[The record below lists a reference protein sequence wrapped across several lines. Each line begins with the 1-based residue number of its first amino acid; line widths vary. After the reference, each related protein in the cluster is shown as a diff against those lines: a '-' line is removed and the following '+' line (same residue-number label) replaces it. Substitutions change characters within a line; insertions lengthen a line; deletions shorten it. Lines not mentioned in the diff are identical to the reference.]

1 MINRRRLMMSA
12 AAGAGLA
19 VSGCALLPSGGPGIA
34 PAGSEDARLDA
45 LLQAQFDDALDRGHE
60 GATSLGL
67 DVGAR
72 AEQRSRLNDRS
83 VAAFMAEIP
92 RNRERLT
99 ALQAIDADAL
109 TADGRLSYDIAL
121 FQRELAVGYARFPWH
136 TPDGWRQTPYGVSQ
150 LGGAYAT
157 VPDFL
162 DSTHPIETAADVE
175 AFLDRLEAFPT
186 ALDQDTERMRANAG
200 LGVIAPDFV
209 LDKTR
214 LQLIAL
220 RDQPGTE
227 QAMVLSLA
235 RRSAEKGLPNS
246 SARAA
251 AIFDGPVRAA
261 LGRQIEAVEA
271 LRLRS
276 SHQAGVLRV
285 PDGEAYYALNLR
297 NFTTTDYSPA
307 DIHRIGLEQVADLQN
322 QIDLLLKGEGYT
334 QGTVAERLAGLR
346 TEQRFRFANTD
357 AGREELLAFVNAE
370 MASIRARMPEV
381 FPRIPRNDFLVR
393 RVPPAIEAGAP
404 GGYAQGGSLDG
415 SRPGI
420 YYINLRDTAEW
431 PRWTLKTLTYHEA
444 APGHLFQGALAR
456 EAGELPI
463 YRRVG
468 GFSAYGE
475 GWGLYSERLADELG
489 VYDGDPFGR
498 IGYLESFL
506 FRACRLV
513 VDTGLHAQ
521 DWSREEAIRYFAENV
536 GDPNE
541 SEVER
546 YCVAPGQACSYKIG
560 ETFITA
566 LRGSLKDRPGFD
578 LKRFHAA
585 VIDGGNIP
593 LTILERR
600 VRAAM
605 G

>member
-1 MINRRRLMMSA
+1 MIDRRRLMLSTAVLGLTA
-12 AAGAGLA
+12 AFPA
-19 VSGCALLPSGGPGIA
+19 IA
-34 PAGSEDARLDA
+34 QTPVGSEDARLHT
-45 LLQAQFDDALDRGHE
+45 LLLAQFEDGLDRSPE
-60 GATSLGL
+60 SATSLGL
-67 DVGAR
+67 DVGPR
-72 AEQRSRLNDRS
+72 AAQRGQLADRS
-83 VAAFMAEIP
+83 VAAFQAEVP
-92 RNRERLT
+92 RNRERL
-99 ALQAIDADAL
+99 AQLQAIDADAL
-109 TADGRLSYDIAL
+109 SADGRLSYDIAL

-162 DSTHPIETAADVE
+162 DSTHPIETLDDVE
-175 AFLDRLEAFPT
+175 AFLNRLDAFPN
-186 ALDQDTERMRANAG
+186 ALDQDTERMLANAEM
-200 LGVIAPDFV
+200 GVIAPDFV

-214 LQLIAL
+214 LQLTAL
-220 RDQPGTE
+220 RDQPGE
-227 QAMVLSLA
+227 QQAMIQSLV
-235 RRSAEKGLPNS
+235 RRSAEKGLPNFGPGA
-246 SARAA
+246 AR
-251 AIFDGPVRAA
+251 IFDGRVRDA
-261 LGRQIEAVEA
+261 LARQIAAVET
-271 LRLRS
+271 LRARS

-285 PDGEAYYALNLR
+285 PDGEAYYAHNLR

-322 QIDLLLKGEGYT
+322 QIDVLLKGEGYT

-346 TEQRFRFANTD
+346 SEPRFRFANTD

-370 MASIRARMPEV
+370 MATIRARMPEV

-415 SRPGI
+415 TRPGI

-489 VYDGDPFGR
+489 VYEGDPFGR

-521 DWSREEAIRYFAENV
+521 DWSRERAIQYFTENV

-541 SEVER
+541 AEVER

-566 LRGSLKDRPGFD
+566 LRASLKDRPGFD

-605 G
+605 A

>member
-1 MINRRRLMMSA
+1 MIDRRRLMLST
-12 AAGAGLA
+12 AGLGLTA
-19 VSGCALLPSGGPGIA
+19 ALPAIA
-34 PAGSEDARLDA
+34 QTPVGSEDA
-45 LLQAQFDDALDRGHE
+45 LLHTLLLAQFEDGLDRNPE

-67 DVGAR
+67 DVGPR
-72 AEQRSRLNDRS
+72 AAQRGQLADRS
-83 VAAFMAEIP
+83 VAAFQAEVP
-92 RNRERLT
+92 RNRERL
-99 ALQAIDADAL
+99 AQLQAIDADAL
-109 TADGRLSYDIAL
+109 SADGRLSYDIAL

-162 DSTHPIETAADVE
+162 DSTHPIETLDDVE
-175 AFLDRLEAFPT
+175 AFLNRLDAFPN
-186 ALDQDTERMRANAG
+186 ALDQDTERMLANAEM
-200 LGVIAPDFV
+200 GVIAPDFV

-214 LQLIAL
+214 LQLTAL
-220 RDQPGTE
+220 RDQPGE
-227 QAMVLSLA
+227 QQAMIQSLV
-235 RRSAEKGLPNS
+235 RRSAEKGLPNFGPGA
-246 SARAA
+246 AR
-251 AIFDGPVRAA
+251 IFDGRVRDA
-261 LGRQIEAVEA
+261 LARQIAAVET
-271 LRLRS
+271 LRARS

-285 PDGEAYYALNLR
+285 PDGEAYYAHNLR

-322 QIDLLLKGEGYT
+322 QIDVLLKGEGYT

-346 TEQRFRFANTD
+346 SEPRFRFANTD

-370 MASIRARMPEV
+370 MATIRARMPEV

-415 SRPGI
+415 TRPGI

-431 PRWTLKTLTYHEA
+431 PRWTLKTLTDHEA

-489 VYDGDPFGR
+489 VYEGDPFGR

-521 DWSREEAIRYFAENV
+521 DWSRERAIQYFTENV

-541 SEVER
+541 AEVER

-566 LRGSLKDRPGFD
+566 LRASLKDRPGFD

-605 G
+605 A

>member
-1 MINRRRLMMSA
+1 MIDRRRLMLST
-12 AAGAGLA
+12 AGLGLTA
-19 VSGCALLPSGGPGIA
+19 ALPAIA
-34 PAGSEDARLDA
+34 QTPVGSEDARLHT
-45 LLQAQFDDALDRGHE
+45 LLFAQFEDGLDRNPE

-67 DVGAR
+67 DVGPR
-72 AEQRSRLNDRS
+72 AAQRGQLADRS
-83 VAAFMAEIP
+83 VAAFQAEVP
-92 RNRERLT
+92 RNRERL
-99 ALQAIDADAL
+99 AQLQAINADAL
-109 TADGRLSYDIAL
+109 SADGRLSYDIAL

-162 DSTHPIETAADVE
+162 DSTHPIETLDDVE
-175 AFLDRLEAFPT
+175 AFLNRLDAFPA
-186 ALDQDTERMRANAG
+186 ALDQDTERMLANAEMR
-200 LGVIAPDFV
+200 VIAPDFV

-214 LQLIAL
+214 LQLTAL
-220 RDQPGTE
+220 RDQPGE
-227 QAMVLSLA
+227 QQAMIQSLV
-235 RRSAEKGLPNS
+235 RRSAEKGLPNFGPGA
-246 SARAA
+246 AR
-251 AIFDGPVRAA
+251 IFDGRVRDA
-261 LGRQIEAVEA
+261 LARQIAAVET
-271 LRLRS
+271 LRARS

-285 PDGEAYYALNLR
+285 PDGEAYYAHNLR

-322 QIDLLLKGEGYT
+322 QIDVLLKGEGYT

-346 TEQRFRFANTD
+346 SEPRFRFANTD

-370 MASIRARMPEV
+370 MATIRARMPEV

-415 SRPGI
+415 TRPGI

-489 VYDGDPFGR
+489 VSEGDPFGR

-521 DWSREEAIRYFAENV
+521 DWSRERAIQYFTENV

-541 SEVER
+541 AEVER

-566 LRGSLKDRPGFD
+566 LRASLKDRPGFD

-605 G
+605 A

>member
-1 MINRRRLMMSA
+1 MIDRRRLMLSSAGLGLMAALPA
-12 AAGAGLA
+12 AAQTSAD
-19 VSGCALLPSGGPGIA
+19 
-34 PAGSEDARLDA
+34 EDARLDA
-45 LLQAQFDDALDRGHE
+45 LLQAQFDDALDRGPE
-60 GATSLGL
+60 DATSLGL
-67 DVGAR
+67 DVGSRAGQRAR
-72 AEQRSRLNDRS
+72 LDDRS
-83 VAAFMAEIP
+83 VAAFQAEIP
-92 RNRERLT
+92 RNRERLDR
-99 ALQAIDADAL
+99 LRAINADAL
-109 TADGRLSYDIAL
+109 SPEGRLSYDVAL

-136 TPDGWRQTPYGVSQ
+136 TPDGWKQTPYGVSQ

-162 DSTHPIETAADVE
+162 DSTHPVETAADVD
-175 AFLDRLEAFPT
+175 AFLSRLAAFPT

-200 LGVIAPDFV
+200 MGVIAPDFV

-214 LQLIAL
+214 LQLTAL
-220 RDQPGTE
+220 RDQPGVE
-227 QAMVLSLA
+227 QAMIRSLV
-235 RRSAEKGLPNS
+235 RRAAEKGLPNPGE
-246 SARAA
+246 RAA

-261 LGRQIEAVEA
+261 LDRQIAEVEA
-271 LRLRS
+271 HRARS

-307 DIHRIGLEQVADLQN
+307 DIHRIGLEQVADLQG
-322 QIDLLLKGEGYT
+322 QIDVLLKGEGYT

-346 TEQRFRFANTD
+346 TEARFRFANTD

-370 MASIRARMPEV
+370 MANIRARMPEV

-456 EAGELPI
+456 EAGELPL

-468 GFSAYGE
+468 GFSAYSE

-521 DWSREEAIRYFAENV
+521 DWSRERAIRYFTENV

-541 SEVER
+541 AEVER

-605 G
+605 AS

>member
-1 MINRRRLMMSA
+1 MIDRRRLMLST
-12 AAGAGLA
+12 AGLGLTA
-19 VSGCALLPSGGPGIA
+19 ALPAIA
-34 PAGSEDARLDA
+34 QTPVGSEDARLHT
-45 LLQAQFDDALDRGHE
+45 LLFAQFEDGLDRNPE

-67 DVGAR
+67 DVGPR
-72 AEQRSRLNDRS
+72 AAQRGQLADRS
-83 VAAFMAEIP
+83 VAAFQAEVP
-92 RNRERLT
+92 RNRERL
-99 ALQAIDADAL
+99 AQLQAINADAL
-109 TADGRLSYDIAL
+109 SADWRLSYDIAL

-162 DSTHPIETAADVE
+162 DSTHPIETLDDVE
-175 AFLDRLEAFPT
+175 AFLNRLDAFPA
-186 ALDQDTERMRANAG
+186 ALDQDTERMLANAEM
-200 LGVIAPDFV
+200 GVIAPDFV

-214 LQLIAL
+214 LQLTAL
-220 RDQPGTE
+220 RDQPGE
-227 QAMVLSLA
+227 QQAMIQSLV
-235 RRSAEKGLPNS
+235 RRSAEKGLPNFGPGA
-246 SARAA
+246 AR
-251 AIFDGPVRAA
+251 IFDGRVRDA
-261 LGRQIEAVEA
+261 LARQIAAVET
-271 LRLRS
+271 LRARS

-285 PDGEAYYALNLR
+285 PDGEAYYAHNLR

-322 QIDLLLKGEGYT
+322 QIDVLLKGEGYT

-346 TEQRFRFANTD
+346 SEPRFRFANTD

-370 MASIRARMPEV
+370 MATIRARMPEV

-415 SRPGI
+415 TRPGI

-489 VYDGDPFGR
+489 VYEGDPFGR

-521 DWSREEAIRYFAENV
+521 DWSRERAIQYFTENV

-541 SEVER
+541 AEVER

-566 LRGSLKDRPGFD
+566 LRASLKDRPGFD

-605 G
+605 A

>member
-1 MINRRRLMMSA
+1 MIDRRRLMLTS
-12 AAGAGLA
+12 AGLGLTA
-19 VSGCALLPSGGPGIA
+19 VM
-34 PAGSEDARLDA
+34 PAMAQTPAASEDARLHA
-45 LLQAQFDDALDRGHE
+45 LLLAQFEDGLNRSPE
-60 GATSLGL
+60 SATSLGL
-67 DVGAR
+67 DVGPR
-72 AEQRSRLNDRS
+72 AAQRGQLNNRS
-83 VAAFMAEIP
+83 VAAFQAEAP
-92 RNRERLT
+92 RNRERLDRLRGINAE
-99 ALQAIDADAL
+99 ALSPE
-109 TADGRLSYDIAL
+109 GRLSYDVAL
-121 FQRELAVGYARFPWH
+121 FQRELAVDYGRFPWH

-162 DSTHPIETAADVE
+162 DSTHPIETLDDVVG
-175 AFLDRLEAFPT
+175 FLNRLDAFPT
-186 ALDQDTERMRANAG
+186 ALDQDTERMLANAEM
-200 LGVIAPDFV
+200 GVIAPDFV

-220 RDQPGTE
+220 RDQPGE
-227 QAMVLSLA
+227 DQAMVRSLV
-235 RRSAEKGLPNS
+235 RRSTEKGLPNFGEGA
-246 SARAA
+246 ARL
-251 AIFDGPVRAA
+251 FDGRVRNA
-261 LGRQIEAVEA
+261 LTRQIEAVEA

-276 SHQAGVLRV
+276 SHQAGVMRV

-307 DIHRIGLEQVADLQN
+307 DIHRIGLEQVADLQS
-322 QIDLLLKGEGYT
+322 QIDVLLKGEGYT

-346 TEQRFRFANTD
+346 NEARFRFANTD

-381 FPRIPRNDFLVR
+381 FPRIPRNDFVVR

-521 DWSREEAIRYFAENV
+521 DWSRERAIRYFAENV

-566 LRGSLKDRPGFD
+566 LRGSLRDRPGFD

-605 G
+605 A

>member
-1 MINRRRLMMSA
+1 MIDRRRLMLST
-12 AAGAGLA
+12 AGLGLTA
-19 VSGCALLPSGGPGIA
+19 ALPAIA
-34 PAGSEDARLDA
+34 QTPVGSDDARLHT
-45 LLQAQFDDALDRGHE
+45 LLLAQFEDGLDRNPE

-67 DVGAR
+67 DVGPR
-72 AEQRSRLNDRS
+72 AAQRGQLADRS
-83 VAAFMAEIP
+83 VAAFQAEVP
-92 RNRERLT
+92 RNRERL
-99 ALQAIDADAL
+99 AQLQAINADAL
-109 TADGRLSYDIAL
+109 SADGRLSYDIAL

-162 DSTHPIETAADVE
+162 DSTHPIETLDDVE
-175 AFLDRLEAFPT
+175 AFLNRLDAFPN
-186 ALDQDTERMRANAG
+186 ALDQDTERMLANAEM
-200 LGVIAPDFV
+200 GVIAPDFV

-214 LQLIAL
+214 LQLTAL
-220 RDQPGTE
+220 RDQPGE
-227 QAMVLSLA
+227 QQAMIQSLV
-235 RRSAEKGLPNS
+235 RRSAEKGLPNFGPGA
-246 SARAA
+246 AR
-251 AIFDGPVRAA
+251 IFDGRVRDA
-261 LGRQIEAVEA
+261 LARQIAAVET
-271 LRLRS
+271 LRARS

-285 PDGEAYYALNLR
+285 PDGEAYYAHNLR

-322 QIDLLLKGEGYT
+322 QIDVLLKGEGYT

-346 TEQRFRFANTD
+346 SEPRFRFANTD

-370 MASIRARMPEV
+370 MATIRARMPEV

-415 SRPGI
+415 TRPGI

-489 VYDGDPFGR
+489 VYEGDPFGR

-521 DWSREEAIRYFAENV
+521 DWSRERAIQYFTENV

-541 SEVER
+541 AEVER

-566 LRGSLKDRPGFD
+566 LRASLKDRPGFD

-605 G
+605 A

>member
-1 MINRRRLMMSA
+1 MIDRRRLMLTS
-12 AAGAGLA
+12 AGLGLTA
-19 VSGCALLPSGGPGIA
+19 VM
-34 PAGSEDARLDA
+34 PAMAQTPAASEDARLHA
-45 LLQAQFDDALDRGHE
+45 LLLAQFEDGLNRSPE
-60 GATSLGL
+60 SATSLGL
-67 DVGAR
+67 DVGPR
-72 AEQRSRLNDRS
+72 AAQRGQLNNRS
-83 VAAFMAEIP
+83 VAAFQAEAP
-92 RNRERLT
+92 RNRERLDRLRGINAE
-99 ALQAIDADAL
+99 ALSPE
-109 TADGRLSYDIAL
+109 GRLSYDVAL
-121 FQRELAVGYARFPWH
+121 FQRELAVDYGRFPWH

-162 DSTHPIETAADVE
+162 DSTHPIETLDDVVG
-175 AFLDRLEAFPT
+175 FLNRLDAFPT
-186 ALDQDTERMRANAG
+186 ALDQDTERMLANAEM
-200 LGVIAPDFV
+200 GVIAPDFV

-220 RDQPGTE
+220 RDQPGE
-227 QAMVLSLA
+227 DQAMVRSLV
-235 RRSAEKGLPNS
+235 RRSTEKGLPNFGEGA
-246 SARAA
+246 ARL
-251 AIFDGPVRAA
+251 FDGRVRNA
-261 LGRQIEAVEA
+261 LTRQIEAVEA

-276 SHQAGVLRV
+276 SHQAGVMRV

-322 QIDLLLKGEGYT
+322 QIDVLLKGEGYT

-346 TEQRFRFANTD
+346 NEARFRFANTD

-381 FPRIPRNDFLVR
+381 FPRIPRNDFVVR

-463 YRRVG
+463 YRRAG

-521 DWSREEAIRYFAENV
+521 DWSRERAIRYFAENV

-566 LRGSLKDRPGFD
+566 LRGSLRDRPGFD

-605 G
+605 A

>member
-1 MINRRRLMMSA
+1 MIDRRRLMLST
-12 AAGAGLA
+12 AGLGLTA
-19 VSGCALLPSGGPGIA
+19 ALPAIA
-34 PAGSEDARLDA
+34 QTPVGSEDARLHT
-45 LLQAQFDDALDRGHE
+45 LLLAQFEDGLDRSPE
-60 GATSLGL
+60 SATSLGL
-67 DVGAR
+67 DVGPR
-72 AEQRSRLNDRS
+72 AAQRGQLADRS
-83 VAAFMAEIP
+83 VAAFQAEVP
-92 RNRERLT
+92 RNRERL
-99 ALQAIDADAL
+99 AQLQAINADAL
-109 TADGRLSYDIAL
+109 SADGRLSYDIAL

-162 DSTHPIETAADVE
+162 DSTHPIETLDDVE
-175 AFLDRLEAFPT
+175 AFLNRLDAFPN
-186 ALDQDTERMRANAG
+186 ALDQDTERMLANAEM
-200 LGVIAPDFV
+200 GVIAPDFV

-214 LQLIAL
+214 LQLTAL
-220 RDQPGTE
+220 RDQPGE
-227 QAMVLSLA
+227 QQAMIQSLV
-235 RRSAEKGLPNS
+235 RRSAEKGLPNFGPGA
-246 SARAA
+246 AR
-251 AIFDGPVRAA
+251 IFDGRVRDA
-261 LGRQIEAVEA
+261 LARQIAAVET
-271 LRLRS
+271 LRARS

-285 PDGEAYYALNLR
+285 PDGEAYYAHNLR

-322 QIDLLLKGEGYT
+322 QIDVLLKGEGYT

-346 TEQRFRFANTD
+346 SEPRFRFANTD

-370 MASIRARMPEV
+370 MATIRARMPEV

-415 SRPGI
+415 TRPGI

-489 VYDGDPFGR
+489 VYEGDPFGR

-521 DWSREEAIRYFAENV
+521 DWSRERAIQYFTENV

-541 SEVER
+541 AEVER

-566 LRGSLKDRPGFD
+566 LRASLKDRPGFD

-605 G
+605 A

>member
-1 MINRRRLMMSA
+1 MIDRRRVILSSAGFALMA
-12 AAGAGLA
+12 ALPA
-19 VSGCALLPSGGPGIA
+19 VAQTTVE
-34 PAGSEDARLDA
+34 SEDARLHA
-45 LLQAQFDDALDRGHE
+45 LLLAQFEDGLDRGPE

-72 AEQRSRLNDRS
+72 AAQRGQLNDRS
-83 VAAFMAEIP
+83 VAAFQAEIP
-92 RNRERLT
+92 RNRQRLDRLRAINAE
-99 ALQAIDADAL
+99 ALSPE
-109 TADGRLSYDIAL
+109 GRLSYDIAL

-162 DSTHPIETAADVE
+162 DSTHPVETLDDIE
-175 AFLDRLEAFPT
+175 AFLNRLAAFPT
-186 ALDQDTERMRANAG
+186 ALDQDTERMLANAEM
-200 LGVIAPDFV
+200 GVIAPDFV

-220 RDQPGTE
+220 RDQPGE
-227 QAMVLSLA
+227 QQAMVRSLV
-235 RRSAEKGLPNS
+235 RRSAEKRLPNFGEGA
-246 SARAA
+246 ARL
-251 AIFDGPVRAA
+251 FDGAVRDA
-261 LGRQIEAVEA
+261 LTRQIAAVEG

-307 DIHRIGLEQVADLQN
+307 DIHRIGLEQVADLQG
-322 QIDLLLKGEGYT
+322 QIDVLLKGEGYT

-346 TEQRFRFANTD
+346 TEARFRFANTD
-357 AGREELLAFVNAE
+357 TGREELLAFVNAE

-521 DWSREEAIRYFAENV
+521 DWSRERAIQYFTENV

-541 SEVER
+541 AEVER

-605 G
+605 AS

>member
-1 MINRRRLMMSA
+1 MLDRRRLMLSSAGLGLMAALPA
-12 AAGAGLA
+12 AAQASTEDDRLHA
-19 VSGCALLPSGGPGIA
+19 VLM
-34 PAGSEDARLDA
+34 
-45 LLQAQFDDALDRGHE
+45 AQFEDGLDRSPE

-67 DVGAR
+67 DVGPR
-72 AEQRSRLNDRS
+72 AAQRSLLGDRS
-83 VAAFMAEIP
+83 VAAYQAEVP
-92 RNRERLT
+92 RNRARLEQI
-99 ALQAIDADAL
+99 QAINADAL
-109 TADGRLSYDIAL
+109 SADGRLGYDIAL

-136 TPDGWRQTPYGVSQ
+136 TPDGWKQTPYGVSQ

-162 DSTHPIETAADVE
+162 DSTHPINEAADVD
-175 AFLDRLEAFPT
+175 AFLSRLEAFPT

-200 LGVIAPDFV
+200 MGVIAPDFV

-214 LQLIAL
+214 LQLTAL
-220 RDQPGTE
+220 RDQPGAE
-227 QAMVLSLA
+227 QAMIRSLV
-235 RRSAEKGLPNS
+235 RRAAEKGLPD
-246 SARAA
+246 AGDRAA

-261 LGRQIEAVEA
+261 LDRQIAEVEA
-271 LRLRS
+271 HRARS
-276 SHQAGVLRV
+276 SHQAGVQRV

-307 DIHRIGLEQVADLQN
+307 DIHRIGLEQVADLQG
-322 QIDLLLKGEGYT
+322 QIDGLLKSEGYT
-334 QGTVAERLAGLR
+334 RGTVAERLAGLR
-346 TEQRFRFANTD
+346 AEPRFRFANTD
-357 AGREELLAFVNAE
+357 AGREELLTFVNAE

-381 FPRIPRNDFLVR
+381 FPRMPRNDFLVR

-475 GWGLYSERLADELG
+475 GWGLYAERLADELG
-489 VYDGDPFGR
+489 VYEGDPFGR

-521 DWSREEAIRYFAENV
+521 DWSRERAIRYFAENV

-566 LRGSLKDRPGFD
+566 LRASLKDQPGFD

-605 G
+605 A

>member
-1 MINRRRLMMSA
+1 MIDRRRLMLST
-12 AAGAGLA
+12 AGLGLTA
-19 VSGCALLPSGGPGIA
+19 ALPAIA
-34 PAGSEDARLDA
+34 QTPVGSEDARLHT
-45 LLQAQFDDALDRGHE
+45 LLLAQFEDGLDRNPE

-67 DVGAR
+67 DVGPR
-72 AEQRSRLNDRS
+72 AAQRGQLADRS
-83 VAAFMAEIP
+83 VAAFQAEVP
-92 RNRERLT
+92 RNRERL
-99 ALQAIDADAL
+99 AQLQAINADAL
-109 TADGRLSYDIAL
+109 SADGRLSYDIAL

-162 DSTHPIETAADVE
+162 DSTHPIETLDDVE
-175 AFLDRLEAFPT
+175 AFLNRLDAFPA
-186 ALDQDTERMRANAG
+186 ALDQDTERMLANAEM
-200 LGVIAPDFV
+200 GVIAPDFV

-214 LQLIAL
+214 LQLTAL
-220 RDQPGTE
+220 RDQPGE
-227 QAMVLSLA
+227 QQAMIQSLV
-235 RRSAEKGLPNS
+235 RRSAEKGLPNFGPGA
-246 SARAA
+246 AR
-251 AIFDGPVRAA
+251 IFDGRVRDA
-261 LGRQIEAVEA
+261 LARQIAAVET
-271 LRLRS
+271 LRARS

-285 PDGEAYYALNLR
+285 PDGEAYYAHNLR

-322 QIDLLLKGEGYT
+322 QIDVLLKGEGYT

-346 TEQRFRFANTD
+346 SEPRFRFANTD

-370 MASIRARMPEV
+370 MATIRARMPEV

-415 SRPGI
+415 TRPGI

-489 VYDGDPFGR
+489 VYEGDPFGR

-521 DWSREEAIRYFAENV
+521 DWSRERAIQYFTENV

-541 SEVER
+541 AEVER

-566 LRGSLKDRPGFD
+566 LRASLKDRPGFD

-605 G
+605 A

>member
-1 MINRRRLMMSA
+1 MIDRRRLMLST
-12 AAGAGLA
+12 AGLGLTA
-19 VSGCALLPSGGPGIA
+19 ALPAIA
-34 PAGSEDARLDA
+34 QTPVGSEDARLHT
-45 LLQAQFDDALDRGHE
+45 LLLAQFEDGLDRSPE
-60 GATSLGL
+60 SATSLGL
-67 DVGAR
+67 DVGPR
-72 AEQRSRLNDRS
+72 AAQRGQLADRS
-83 VAAFMAEIP
+83 VAAFQAEVP
-92 RNRERLT
+92 RNRERF
-99 ALQAIDADAL
+99 AQLQAINADAL
-109 TADGRLSYDIAL
+109 SADGRLSYDIAL

-162 DSTHPIETAADVE
+162 DSTHPIETLDDVE
-175 AFLDRLEAFPT
+175 AFLNRLDAFPA
-186 ALDQDTERMRANAG
+186 ALDQDTERMLANAEM
-200 LGVIAPDFV
+200 GVIAPDFV

-214 LQLIAL
+214 LQLTAL
-220 RDQPGTE
+220 RDQPGE
-227 QAMVLSLA
+227 QQAMIQSLV
-235 RRSAEKGLPNS
+235 RRSAEKGLPNFGPGA
-246 SARAA
+246 AR
-251 AIFDGPVRAA
+251 IFDGRVRDA
-261 LGRQIEAVEA
+261 LARQIAAVET
-271 LRLRS
+271 LRARS

-285 PDGEAYYALNLR
+285 PDGEAYYAHNLR

-322 QIDLLLKGEGYT
+322 QIDVLLKGEGYT

-346 TEQRFRFANTD
+346 SEPRFRFANTD

-370 MASIRARMPEV
+370 MATIRARMPEV

-415 SRPGI
+415 TRPGI

-431 PRWTLKTLTYHEA
+431 PRWTLKTLTFHEA

-489 VYDGDPFGR
+489 VYEGDPFGR

-521 DWSREEAIRYFAENV
+521 DWSRERAIQYFTENV

-541 SEVER
+541 AEVER

-566 LRGSLKDRPGFD
+566 LRASLKDRPGFD

-605 G
+605 A

>member
-1 MINRRRLMMSA
+1 ML
-12 AAGAGLA
+12 
-19 VSGCALLPSGGPGIA
+19 
-34 PAGSEDARLDA
+34 
-45 LLQAQFDDALDRGHE
+45 
-60 GATSLGL
+60 
-67 DVGAR
+67 
-72 AEQRSRLNDRS
+72 
-83 VAAFMAEIP
+83 
-92 RNRERLT
+92 
-99 ALQAIDADAL
+99 
-109 TADGRLSYDIAL
+109 
-121 FQRELAVGYARFPWH
+121 
-136 TPDGWRQTPYGVSQ
+136 
-150 LGGAYAT
+150 
-157 VPDFL
+157 
-162 DSTHPIETAADVE
+162 
-175 AFLDRLEAFPT
+175 
-186 ALDQDTERMRANAG
+186 ANAEM
-200 LGVIAPDFV
+200 GVIAPDFV

-214 LQLIAL
+214 LQLTAL
-220 RDQPGTE
+220 RDQPGE
-227 QAMVLSLA
+227 QQAMIQSLV
-235 RRSAEKGLPNS
+235 RRSAEKGLPNFGPGA
-246 SARAA
+246 AR
-251 AIFDGPVRAA
+251 IFDGRVRDA
-261 LGRQIEAVEA
+261 LARQIAAVET
-271 LRLRS
+271 LRARS

-285 PDGEAYYALNLR
+285 PDGEAYYAHNLR

-322 QIDLLLKGEGYT
+322 QIDVLLKGEGYT

-346 TEQRFRFANTD
+346 SEPRFRFANTD

-370 MASIRARMPEV
+370 MATIRARMPEV

-415 SRPGI
+415 TRPGI

-489 VYDGDPFGR
+489 VYEGDPFGR

-521 DWSREEAIRYFAENV
+521 DWSRERAIQYFTENV

-541 SEVER
+541 AEVER

-566 LRGSLKDRPGFD
+566 LRASLKDRPGFD

-605 G
+605 A

>member
-1 MINRRRLMMSA
+1 MIDRRRLMLST
-12 AAGAGLA
+12 AGLGLTA
-19 VSGCALLPSGGPGIA
+19 ALPAIA
-34 PAGSEDARLDA
+34 QTPVGSEDGRLHT
-45 LLQAQFDDALDRGHE
+45 LLLAQFEDGLDRSPE
-60 GATSLGL
+60 SATSLGL
-67 DVGAR
+67 DVGPR
-72 AEQRSRLNDRS
+72 AAQRGQLADRS
-83 VAAFMAEIP
+83 VAAFQAEVP
-92 RNRERLT
+92 RNRERL
-99 ALQAIDADAL
+99 AQLQAINADAL
-109 TADGRLSYDIAL
+109 SADGRLSYDIAL

-162 DSTHPIETAADVE
+162 DSTHPIETLDDVE
-175 AFLDRLEAFPT
+175 AFLNRLDAFPA
-186 ALDQDTERMRANAG
+186 ALDQDTERMLANAEM
-200 LGVIAPDFV
+200 GVIAPDFV

-214 LQLIAL
+214 LQLTAL
-220 RDQPGTE
+220 RDQPGE
-227 QAMVLSLA
+227 QQAMIQSLV
-235 RRSAEKGLPNS
+235 RRSAEKGLPNFGPGA
-246 SARAA
+246 AR
-251 AIFDGPVRAA
+251 IFDGRVRDA
-261 LGRQIEAVEA
+261 LARQIAAVET
-271 LRLRS
+271 LRARS

-285 PDGEAYYALNLR
+285 PDGEAYYAHNLR

-322 QIDLLLKGEGYT
+322 QIDVLLKGEGYT

-346 TEQRFRFANTD
+346 SEPRFRFANTD
-357 AGREELLAFVNAE
+357 AGREVLLAFVNAE
-370 MASIRARMPEV
+370 MATIRARMPEV

-415 SRPGI
+415 TRPGI

-489 VYDGDPFGR
+489 VYEGDPFGR

-521 DWSREEAIRYFAENV
+521 DWSRERAIQYFTENV

-541 SEVER
+541 AEVER

-566 LRGSLKDRPGFD
+566 LRAGLQHRPGFD

-605 G
+605 A

>member
-1 MINRRRLMMSA
+1 MIDRRRLLASSFA
-12 AAGAGLA
+12 VTAAGLA
-19 VSGCALLPSGGPGIA
+19 PPVFAKVAQGG
-34 PAGSEDARLDA
+34 EDARLDA
-45 LLQAQFDDALDRGHE
+45 LLTAQFEDGLNRTPE

-67 DVGAR
+67 DVGPR
-72 AEQRSRLNDRS
+72 AAQRGQLADRS
-83 VAAFMAEIP
+83 VAAYQAEAG
-92 RNRERLT
+92 RNRERL
-99 ALQAIDADAL
+99 AQLRAIDAAAL
-109 TADGRLSYDIAL
+109 STEARLSYDVAL
-121 FQRELAVGYARFPWH
+121 FQRELAVDYARFPWH

-162 DSTHPIETAADVE
+162 DSTHPVNDAADVE
-175 AFLDRLEAFPT
+175 AFISRMEAFPT

-200 LGVIAPDFV
+200 MGVIAPDFV

-214 LQLIAL
+214 LQLAAL
-220 RDQPGTE
+220 RDQPGVE
-227 QAMVLSLA
+227 QAMVRSLT
-235 RRSAEKGLPNS
+235 RRALEKGLPDPG
-246 SARAA
+246 ARAA
-251 AIFDGPVRAA
+251 AIFDGPVREA
-261 LGRQIEAVEA
+261 LGRQIAEVEA
-271 LRLRS
+271 HRARS
-276 SHQAGVLRV
+276 SHQAGVRRV

-297 NFTTTDYSPA
+297 NFTTTDYSPD
-307 DIHRIGLEQVADLQN
+307 DIHRIGLEQVADLQS
-322 QIDLLLKGEGYT
+322 QIDGLLRGEGYT
-334 QGTVAERLAGLR
+334 QGTVAERLGALR
-346 TEQRFRFANTD
+346 AEPRFRFANTD
-357 AGREELLAFVNAE
+357 AGREELLAFVNGE
-370 MASIRARMPEV
+370 MAAIRARMPEV

-489 VYDGDPFGR
+489 VYEGDPFGR

-513 VDTGLHAQ
+513 VDTGLHQQ
-521 DWSREEAIRYFAENV
+521 DWSRERAIQYFTENL

-541 SEVER
+541 AEVER

-560 ETFITA
+560 ETFITR
-566 LRGSLKDRPGFD
+566 LRGEMQALPGFD

-605 G
+605 TA

>member
-1 MINRRRLMMSA
+1 MIDRRRLMLST
-12 AAGAGLA
+12 AGLGLTA
-19 VSGCALLPSGGPGIA
+19 ALPAIA
-34 PAGSEDARLDA
+34 QTPVGSEDARLHT
-45 LLQAQFDDALDRGHE
+45 LLLAQFEDGLDRSPE
-60 GATSLGL
+60 SATSLGL
-67 DVGAR
+67 DVGPR
-72 AEQRSRLNDRS
+72 AAQRGQLADRS
-83 VAAFMAEIP
+83 VAAFQAEVP
-92 RNRERLT
+92 RNRERL
-99 ALQAIDADAL
+99 AQLQAINADAL
-109 TADGRLSYDIAL
+109 SADGRLSYDIAL

-162 DSTHPIETAADVE
+162 DSTHPIETLDDVE
-175 AFLDRLEAFPT
+175 AFLNRLDAFPN
-186 ALDQDTERMRANAG
+186 ALDQDTERMLANAEM
-200 LGVIAPDFV
+200 GVIAPDFA

-214 LQLIAL
+214 LQLTAL
-220 RDQPGTE
+220 RDQPGE
-227 QAMVLSLA
+227 QQAMIQSLV
-235 RRSAEKGLPNS
+235 RRSAEKGLPNFGPGA
-246 SARAA
+246 AR
-251 AIFDGPVRAA
+251 IFDGRVRDA
-261 LGRQIEAVEA
+261 LARQIAAVET
-271 LRLRS
+271 LRARS

-285 PDGEAYYALNLR
+285 PDGEAYYAHNLR

-322 QIDLLLKGEGYT
+322 QIDVLLKGEGYT

-346 TEQRFRFANTD
+346 SEPRFRFANTD

-370 MASIRARMPEV
+370 MATIRARMPEV

-415 SRPGI
+415 TRPGI

-489 VYDGDPFGR
+489 VYEGDPFGR

-521 DWSREEAIRYFAENV
+521 DWSRERAIQYFTENV

-541 SEVER
+541 AEVER

-566 LRGSLKDRPGFD
+566 LRASLKDRPGFD

-605 G
+605 A

>member
-1 MINRRRLMMSA
+1 MIDRRRLMLST
-12 AAGAGLA
+12 AGLGLTA
-19 VSGCALLPSGGPGIA
+19 ALPAIA
-34 PAGSEDARLDA
+34 QTPVGSEDARLHT
-45 LLQAQFDDALDRGHE
+45 LLLAQFEDGLDRNPE

-67 DVGAR
+67 DVGPR
-72 AEQRSRLNDRS
+72 AAQRGQLADRS
-83 VAAFMAEIP
+83 VAAFQAEVP
-92 RNRERLT
+92 RNRERL
-99 ALQAIDADAL
+99 AQLQAINADAL
-109 TADGRLSYDIAL
+109 SADGRLSYDIAL

-162 DSTHPIETAADVE
+162 DSTHPIETLDDVE
-175 AFLDRLEAFPT
+175 AFLNRLDAFPN
-186 ALDQDTERMRANAG
+186 ALDQDTERMLANAEM
-200 LGVIAPDFV
+200 GVIAPDFV

-214 LQLIAL
+214 LQLTAL
-220 RDQPGTE
+220 RDQPGE
-227 QAMVLSLA
+227 QQAMIQSLV
-235 RRSAEKGLPNS
+235 RRSAEKGLPNFGPGA
-246 SARAA
+246 AR
-251 AIFDGPVRAA
+251 IFDGRVRDA
-261 LGRQIEAVEA
+261 LARQIAAVET
-271 LRLRS
+271 LRARS

-285 PDGEAYYALNLR
+285 PDGEAYYAHNLR

-322 QIDLLLKGEGYT
+322 QIDVLLKGEGYT

-346 TEQRFRFANTD
+346 SEPRFRFANTD

-370 MASIRARMPEV
+370 MATIRARMPEV

-415 SRPGI
+415 TRPGI

-489 VYDGDPFGR
+489 VYEGDPFGR

-521 DWSREEAIRYFAENV
+521 DWSRERAIQYFTENV

-541 SEVER
+541 AEVER

-566 LRGSLKDRPGFD
+566 LRASLKDRPGFD

-605 G
+605 A

>member
-1 MINRRRLMMSA
+1 MIDRRRLMLST
-12 AAGAGLA
+12 AGLGLTA
-19 VSGCALLPSGGPGIA
+19 ALPAIA
-34 PAGSEDARLDA
+34 QTPVGSEDARLHT
-45 LLQAQFDDALDRGHE
+45 LLLAQFEDGLDRNPE

-67 DVGAR
+67 DVGPR
-72 AEQRSRLNDRS
+72 AAQRGQLADRS
-83 VAAFMAEIP
+83 VAAFQAEVP
-92 RNRERLT
+92 RNRERL
-99 ALQAIDADAL
+99 AQLQAINADAL
-109 TADGRLSYDIAL
+109 SADGRLSYDIAL

-162 DSTHPIETAADVE
+162 DSTHPIETLDDVE
-175 AFLDRLEAFPT
+175 AFLNRLDAFPA
-186 ALDQDTERMRANAG
+186 ALDQDTERMLANAEM
-200 LGVIAPDFV
+200 GVIAPDFV

-214 LQLIAL
+214 LQLTAL
-220 RDQPGTE
+220 RDQPGE
-227 QAMVLSLA
+227 QQAMIQSLV
-235 RRSAEKGLPNS
+235 RRSAEKGLPNFGPGA
-246 SARAA
+246 AR
-251 AIFDGPVRAA
+251 IFDGRVRDA
-261 LGRQIEAVEA
+261 LTRQIAAVET
-271 LRLRS
+271 LRARS

-285 PDGEAYYALNLR
+285 PDGEAYYAHNLR

-322 QIDLLLKGEGYT
+322 QIDVLLKGEGYT

-346 TEQRFRFANTD
+346 SEPRFRFANTD

-370 MASIRARMPEV
+370 MATIRARMPEV

-415 SRPGI
+415 TRPGI

-489 VYDGDPFGR
+489 VYEGDPFGR

-521 DWSREEAIRYFAENV
+521 DWSRERAIQYFTENV

-541 SEVER
+541 AEVER

-566 LRGSLKDRPGFD
+566 LRASLKDRPGFD

-605 G
+605 A

>member
-1 MINRRRLMMSA
+1 MIDRRRLMLSSAGLGLIAALPA
-12 AAGAGLA
+12 AARTSA
-19 VSGCALLPSGGPGIA
+19 
-34 PAGSEDARLDA
+34 SEDARLDT
-45 LLQAQFDDALDRGHE
+45 LLQAQFDDALDRAPE
-60 GATSLGL
+60 DSTSLGL
-67 DVGAR
+67 DIGAR
-72 AEQRSRLNDRS
+72 AGHRSRLDDRS
-83 VAAFMAEIP
+83 VAAFEAEVP
-92 RNRERLT
+92 RNRERLDRLREIN
-99 ALQAIDADAL
+99 AAELSPN
-109 TADGRLSYDIAL
+109 GRLSYDIAL

-136 TPDGWRQTPYGVSQ
+136 TPDGWKQTPYGVSQ

-162 DSTHPIETAADVE
+162 DSTHPIETLDDVE
-175 AFLDRLEAFPT
+175 GFLNRLDTFPT
-186 ALDQDTERMRANAG
+186 ALDQDTERMLANAEM
-200 LGVIAPDFV
+200 GVIAPDFV

-220 RDQPGTE
+220 RDQPGE
-227 QAMVLSLA
+227 QQAMIQSLV
-235 RRSAEKGLPNS
+235 RRSAEKRLPNFGPGA
-246 SARAA
+246 AR
-251 AIFDGPVRAA
+251 IFDGRVRDA
-261 LGRQIEAVEA
+261 LTRQIAAVEA

-322 QIDLLLKGEGYT
+322 QIDGLLKGEGYT

-346 TEQRFRFANTD
+346 TEARFRFANTD

-468 GFSAYGE
+468 GFSAYSE

-489 VYDGDPFGR
+489 VYDDDPFGR

-521 DWSREEAIRYFAENV
+521 DWSRERAIQYFTEN
-536 GDPNE
+536 G
-541 SEVER
+541 
-546 YCVAPGQACSYKIG
+546 
-560 ETFITA
+560 
-566 LRGSLKDRPGFD
+566 GSLKDRPGFD

-605 G
+605 A

>member
-1 MINRRRLMMSA
+1 MIDRRRLMLST
-12 AAGAGLA
+12 AGLGLTA
-19 VSGCALLPSGGPGIA
+19 ALPAIA
-34 PAGSEDARLDA
+34 QTPVGSEDARLHT
-45 LLQAQFDDALDRGHE
+45 LLLAQFEDGLDRSPE
-60 GATSLGL
+60 SATSLGL
-67 DVGAR
+67 DVGPR
-72 AEQRSRLNDRS
+72 AAQRGQLADRS
-83 VAAFMAEIP
+83 VAAFQAEVP
-92 RNRERLT
+92 RNRERL
-99 ALQAIDADAL
+99 AQLQAINADAL
-109 TADGRLSYDIAL
+109 SADGRLSYDIAL

-162 DSTHPIETAADVE
+162 DSTHPIETLDDVE
-175 AFLDRLEAFPT
+175 AFLNRLDAFPA
-186 ALDQDTERMRANAG
+186 ALDQDTERMLANAEM
-200 LGVIAPDFV
+200 GVIAPDFV

-214 LQLIAL
+214 LQLTAL
-220 RDQPGTE
+220 RDQPGE
-227 QAMVLSLA
+227 QQAMIQSLV
-235 RRSAEKGLPNS
+235 RRSAEKGLPNFGPGA
-246 SARAA
+246 AR
-251 AIFDGPVRAA
+251 IFDGRVRDA
-261 LGRQIEAVEA
+261 LARQIAAVET
-271 LRLRS
+271 LRARS

-285 PDGEAYYALNLR
+285 PDGEAYYAHNLR

-322 QIDLLLKGEGYT
+322 QIDVLLKGEGYT

-346 TEQRFRFANTD
+346 SEPRFRFANTD

-370 MASIRARMPEV
+370 MATIRARMPEV

-415 SRPGI
+415 TRPGI

-489 VYDGDPFGR
+489 VYEGDPFGR

-521 DWSREEAIRYFAENV
+521 DWSRERAIQYFTENV

-541 SEVER
+541 AEVER

-566 LRGSLKDRPGFD
+566 LRASLQDRPGFD

-605 G
+605 A

>member
-1 MINRRRLMMSA
+1 MIDRRRLMLST
-12 AAGAGLA
+12 AGLGLTA
-19 VSGCALLPSGGPGIA
+19 ALPAIA
-34 PAGSEDARLDA
+34 QTPVGSEDARLHT
-45 LLQAQFDDALDRGHE
+45 LLLAQFEDGLDRSPE
-60 GATSLGL
+60 SATSLGL
-67 DVGAR
+67 DVGPR
-72 AEQRSRLNDRS
+72 AAQRGQLADRS
-83 VAAFMAEIP
+83 VAAFQAEVP
-92 RNRERLT
+92 RNRERF
-99 ALQAIDADAL
+99 AQLQAINADAL
-109 TADGRLSYDIAL
+109 SADGRLSYDIAL

-162 DSTHPIETAADVE
+162 DSTHPIETLDDVE
-175 AFLDRLEAFPT
+175 AFLNRLDAFPA
-186 ALDQDTERMRANAG
+186 ALDQDTERMLANAEM
-200 LGVIAPDFV
+200 GVIAPDFV

-214 LQLIAL
+214 LQLTAL
-220 RDQPGTE
+220 RDQPGE
-227 QAMVLSLA
+227 QQAMIQSLV
-235 RRSAEKGLPNS
+235 RRSAEKGLPNFGPGA
-246 SARAA
+246 AR
-251 AIFDGPVRAA
+251 IFDGRVRDA
-261 LGRQIEAVEA
+261 LARQIAAVET
-271 LRLRS
+271 LRARS

-285 PDGEAYYALNLR
+285 PDGEAYYAHNLR

-322 QIDLLLKGEGYT
+322 QIDVLLKGEGYT

-346 TEQRFRFANTD
+346 SEPRFRFANTD

-370 MASIRARMPEV
+370 MATIRARMPEV

-415 SRPGI
+415 TRPGI

-489 VYDGDPFGR
+489 VYEGDPFGR

-521 DWSREEAIRYFAENV
+521 DWSRERAIQYFTENV

-541 SEVER
+541 AEVER

-566 LRGSLKDRPGFD
+566 LRASLKDRPGFD

-605 G
+605 A

>member
-1 MINRRRLMMSA
+1 MIDRRRLMLST
-12 AAGAGLA
+12 AGLGLTA
-19 VSGCALLPSGGPGIA
+19 ALPAIA
-34 PAGSEDARLDA
+34 QTPVGSEDARLHT
-45 LLQAQFDDALDRGHE
+45 LLFAQFEDGLDRNPE

-67 DVGAR
+67 DVGPR
-72 AEQRSRLNDRS
+72 AAQRGQLADRS
-83 VAAFMAEIP
+83 VAAFQAEVP
-92 RNRERLT
+92 RNRERF
-99 ALQAIDADAL
+99 AQLQAINADAL
-109 TADGRLSYDIAL
+109 SADGRLSYDIAL

-162 DSTHPIETAADVE
+162 DSTHPIETLDDVE
-175 AFLDRLEAFPT
+175 AFLNRLDAFPA
-186 ALDQDTERMRANAG
+186 ALDQDTERMLANAEM
-200 LGVIAPDFV
+200 GVIAPDFV

-214 LQLIAL
+214 LQLTAL
-220 RDQPGTE
+220 RDQPGE
-227 QAMVLSLA
+227 QQAMIQSLV
-235 RRSAEKGLPNS
+235 RRSAEKGLPNFGPGA
-246 SARAA
+246 AR
-251 AIFDGPVRAA
+251 IFDGRVRDA
-261 LGRQIEAVEA
+261 LTRQIAAVET
-271 LRLRS
+271 LRARS

-285 PDGEAYYALNLR
+285 PDGEAYYAHNLR

-322 QIDLLLKGEGYT
+322 QIDVLLKGEGYT

-346 TEQRFRFANTD
+346 SEPRFRFANTD

-370 MASIRARMPEV
+370 MATIRARMPEV

-415 SRPGI
+415 TRPGI

-489 VYDGDPFGR
+489 VYEGDPFGR

-521 DWSREEAIRYFAENV
+521 DWSRERAIQYFTENV

-541 SEVER
+541 AEVER

-566 LRGSLKDRPGFD
+566 LRASLKDRPGFD

-605 G
+605 A

>member
-1 MINRRRLMMSA
+1 MIDRRRLMLST
-12 AAGAGLA
+12 AGLGLTA
-19 VSGCALLPSGGPGIA
+19 ALPAIA
-34 PAGSEDARLDA
+34 QTPVGSEDARLHT
-45 LLQAQFDDALDRGHE
+45 LLLAQFEDGLDRSPE
-60 GATSLGL
+60 SATSLGL
-67 DVGAR
+67 DVGPR
-72 AEQRSRLNDRS
+72 AAQRGQLADRS
-83 VAAFMAEIP
+83 VAAFQAEVP
-92 RNRERLT
+92 RNRERL
-99 ALQAIDADAL
+99 AQLQAINADAL
-109 TADGRLSYDIAL
+109 SADGRLSYDIAL

-162 DSTHPIETAADVE
+162 DSTHPIETLDDVE
-175 AFLDRLEAFPT
+175 AFLNRLDAFPA
-186 ALDQDTERMRANAG
+186 ALDQDTERMLANAEM
-200 LGVIAPDFV
+200 GVIAPDFV

-214 LQLIAL
+214 LQLTAL
-220 RDQPGTE
+220 RDQPGE
-227 QAMVLSLA
+227 QQAMIQSLV
-235 RRSAEKGLPNS
+235 RRSAEKGLPNFGPGA
-246 SARAA
+246 AR
-251 AIFDGPVRAA
+251 IFDGRVRDA
-261 LGRQIEAVEA
+261 LTRQIAAVET
-271 LRLRS
+271 LRARS

-285 PDGEAYYALNLR
+285 PDGEAYYAHNLR

-322 QIDLLLKGEGYT
+322 QIDVLLKGEGYT

-346 TEQRFRFANTD
+346 SEPRFRFANTD

-370 MASIRARMPEV
+370 MATIRARMPEV

-415 SRPGI
+415 TRPGI

-489 VYDGDPFGR
+489 VYEGDPFGR

-521 DWSREEAIRYFAENV
+521 DWSRERAIQYFTENV

-541 SEVER
+541 AEVER

-566 LRGSLKDRPGFD
+566 LRASLKGRPGFD

-605 G
+605 A

>member
-1 MINRRRLMMSA
+1 MIDRRRLMLSSAGLGLIAALPA
-12 AAGAGLA
+12 AARTSA
-19 VSGCALLPSGGPGIA
+19 
-34 PAGSEDARLDA
+34 SEDARLDT
-45 LLQAQFDDALDRGHE
+45 LLQAQFDDALDRAPE
-60 GATSLGL
+60 DATSLGL
-67 DVGAR
+67 DIGAR
-72 AEQRSRLNDRS
+72 AGHRSRLDDRS
-83 VAAFMAEIP
+83 VAGFEAEVP
-92 RNRERLT
+92 RNRERLDRLREIN
-99 ALQAIDADAL
+99 AAELSPN
-109 TADGRLSYDIAL
+109 GRLSYDIAL

-136 TPDGWRQTPYGVSQ
+136 TPDGWKQTPYGVSQ

-162 DSTHPIETAADVE
+162 DSTHPIETLDDVE
-175 AFLDRLEAFPT
+175 GFLNRLDTFPT
-186 ALDQDTERMRANAG
+186 ALDQDTERMLANAEM
-200 LGVIAPDFV
+200 GVIAPDFV

-220 RDQPGTE
+220 RDQPGE
-227 QAMVLSLA
+227 QQAMIQSLV
-235 RRSAEKGLPNS
+235 RRSAEKRLPNFGPGA
-246 SARAA
+246 AR
-251 AIFDGPVRAA
+251 IFDGRVRDA
-261 LGRQIEAVEA
+261 LTRQIAAVEG
-271 LRLRS
+271 LRLQS

-322 QIDLLLKGEGYT
+322 QIDGLLKGEGYT

-346 TEQRFRFANTD
+346 TEARFRFANTD

-468 GFSAYGE
+468 GFSAYSE

-489 VYDGDPFGR
+489 VYDDDPFGR

-521 DWSREEAIRYFAENV
+521 DWSRERAIQYFTENV

-541 SEVER
+541 AEVER

-605 G
+605 A

>member
-1 MINRRRLMMSA
+1 MIDRRRLMLST
-12 AAGAGLA
+12 AGLGLTA
-19 VSGCALLPSGGPGIA
+19 ALPAIAQTPGGL
-34 PAGSEDARLDA
+34 EDARLHT
-45 LLQAQFDDALDRGHE
+45 LLLAQFEDGLDRSPE
-60 GATSLGL
+60 SATSLGL
-67 DVGAR
+67 DVGPR
-72 AEQRSRLNDRS
+72 AAQRGQLADRS
-83 VAAFMAEIP
+83 VAAFQAEVP
-92 RNRERLT
+92 RNRERL
-99 ALQAIDADAL
+99 AQLQAINADAL
-109 TADGRLSYDIAL
+109 SADGRLSYDIAL

-162 DSTHPIETAADVE
+162 DSTHPIETLDDVE
-175 AFLDRLEAFPT
+175 AFLNRLDAFPA
-186 ALDQDTERMRANAG
+186 ALDQDTERMLANAEM
-200 LGVIAPDFV
+200 GVIAPDFV

-214 LQLIAL
+214 LQLTAL
-220 RDQPGTE
+220 RDQPGE
-227 QAMVLSLA
+227 QQAMIQSLV
-235 RRSAEKGLPNS
+235 RRSAEKGLPNFGPGA
-246 SARAA
+246 AR
-251 AIFDGPVRAA
+251 IFDGRVRDA
-261 LGRQIEAVEA
+261 LARQIAAVET
-271 LRLRS
+271 LRARS

-285 PDGEAYYALNLR
+285 PDGEAYYAHNLR

-322 QIDLLLKGEGYT
+322 QIDVLLKGEGYT

-346 TEQRFRFANTD
+346 SEPRFRFANTD

-370 MASIRARMPEV
+370 MATIRARMPEV

-415 SRPGI
+415 TRPGI

-489 VYDGDPFGR
+489 VYEGDPFGR

-521 DWSREEAIRYFAENV
+521 DWSRERAIQYFTENV

-541 SEVER
+541 AEVER

-566 LRGSLKDRPGFD
+566 LRASLKDRPGFD

-605 G
+605 A

>member
-1 MINRRRLMMSA
+1 MIDRRRLMLST
-12 AAGAGLA
+12 AGLGLTA
-19 VSGCALLPSGGPGIA
+19 ALPAIA
-34 PAGSEDARLDA
+34 QTPVGSEDARLHT
-45 LLQAQFDDALDRGHE
+45 LLLAQFEDGLDRSPE
-60 GATSLGL
+60 SATSLGL
-67 DVGAR
+67 DVGPR
-72 AEQRSRLNDRS
+72 AAQRGQLADRS
-83 VAAFMAEIP
+83 VAAFQAEVP
-92 RNRERLT
+92 RNRERL
-99 ALQAIDADAL
+99 AQLQAINADAL
-109 TADGRLSYDIAL
+109 SADWRLSYDIAL

-162 DSTHPIETAADVE
+162 DSTHPIETLDDVE
-175 AFLDRLEAFPT
+175 AFLNRLDAFPA
-186 ALDQDTERMRANAG
+186 ALDQDTERMLANAEM
-200 LGVIAPDFV
+200 GVIAPDFV

-214 LQLIAL
+214 LQLTAL
-220 RDQPGTE
+220 RDQPGE
-227 QAMVLSLA
+227 QQAMIQSLV
-235 RRSAEKGLPNS
+235 RRSAEKGLPNFGPGA
-246 SARAA
+246 AR
-251 AIFDGPVRAA
+251 IFDGRVRDA
-261 LGRQIEAVEA
+261 LARQIAAVET
-271 LRLRS
+271 LRARS

-285 PDGEAYYALNLR
+285 PDGEAYYAHNLR

-322 QIDLLLKGEGYT
+322 QIDVLLKGEGYT

-346 TEQRFRFANTD
+346 SEPRFRFANTD

-370 MASIRARMPEV
+370 MATIRARMPEV

-415 SRPGI
+415 TRPGI

-489 VYDGDPFGR
+489 VYEGDPFGR

-521 DWSREEAIRYFAENV
+521 DWSRERAIQYFTENV

-541 SEVER
+541 AEVER

-566 LRGSLKDRPGFD
+566 LRASLKDRPGFD

-605 G
+605 A